1 MNLKN
6 KKSKSINRHLNSV
19 IISFGIISLPAFQL
33 RADTLSFS
41 QVLNRIEVQ
50 SPVLQSLNEK
60 MKSDQI
66 ASERSQNHWAPK
78 LYLDFRSYNSND
90 PATAFMT
97 KLQQQQI
104 ENSDFATSSLNS
116 PDRVQAQKGSVT
128 LDWHLYEGNRSTVLS
143 EMSLQQ
149 VQLTKQNQKQNK
161 NNLQSEVFK
170 MYFSVVQLQVEK
182 NNLEEIKKIS
192 DKILNDY
199 QLRKNENP
207 VGYSGF
213 LGLKSLKL
221 QIDSRL
227 ETIEQQKQIHFD
239 SLNFLMADPSVTAK
253 PTNNENTNKEK
264 NNENWSVELNSF
276 NLYKNK
282 IETLAKNWS
291 PNSESPQLQTAVI
304 QKNMA
309 EKNKELEMSF
319 WKPQVGAFA
328 EAYTLSGNKGTGT
341 GNTLGV
347 YVRWGFDSQ
356 LIGNQDQAKKQALAA
371 DYFVK
376 ATQQKINIQNQAL
389 IQSNQIFD
397 SNLVTIK
404 KSLEL
409 LQEQTAMMKKLYQSG
424 AINSLQLTEVYMR
437 QFQLVRQ
444 YSELQS
450 EQINIMSNLIQIY
463 GLNETT
469 EVSSEK
475 Q

>member
-19 IISFGIISLPAFQL
+19 IISCGIISLPAFQL

-143 EMSLQQ
+143 EMSQQ
-149 VQLTKQNQKQNK
+149 QIQLTKLNQKQNK

-170 MYFSVVQLQVEK
+170 MYFSVVQLQIEK

-309 EKNKELEMSF
+309 EKNKELELSF

-376 ATQQKINIQNQAL
+376 ATQQKIFIQNQAL

-397 SNLVTIK
+397 SNIVTIK

-424 AINSLQLTEVYMR
+424 AINSLQLTEVYLR